1 MSAQPTSFE
10 RFINGIIP
18 ENPIY
23 RQLLGMC
30 PTLAITNSVASAL
43 TMAAATTFTLFCS
56 NIMISLM
63 RNYIKSHLRILV
75 FTLTIATFVT
85 VVDKFLAAFMP
96 EMSTQL
102 GPYIPL
108 IIVNCII
115 ISRCEACS
123 SKQGIMPSMADA
135 LGVGLGFC
143 LGLVS
148 IATVREILGS
158 GTWLGYTLLS
168 SDIWMGWGIMVLPPG
183 AFLTLGCLLALVN
196 YYQSK
201 HKASVES
208 QNKTTE

>member
-1 MSAQPTSFE
+1 MSDLPTPAQ
-10 RFINGIIP
+10 RFFNGIIP

-30 PTLAITNSVASAL
+30 PTLAVTNNVAAAL
-43 TMAAATTFTLFCS
+43 TMAAATTFTLVCS

-63 RNYIKSHLRILV
+63 RNLIKPHMRILV

-85 VVDKFLAAFMP
+85 VVDKVLAAFMAD
-96 EMSTQL
+96 MSDQL

-123 SKQGIMPSMADA
+123 SKQGPVASIAD
-135 LGVGLGFC
+135 GFGMGLGFC

-148 IATVREILGS
+148 IATVREILGA
-158 GTWLGYTLLS
+158 GTFLGYCVLPPE
-168 SDIWMGWGIMVLPPG
+168 IWQVWGVMILPPG
-183 AFLTLGCLLALVN
+183 AFLTLGCLLGLVN
-196 YYQSK
+196 YFTAKKNRGS
-201 HKASVES
+201 
-208 QNKTTE
+208 